1 MAKTIKVSPV
11 VIDGE
16 EYKIKGIDLP
26 KKTKIMNELIA
37 TDGTP
42 SYDLFVKIL
51 QIVGFKDDDIL
62 MFDIQTTTQIGN
74 AVITACNTK
83 KKKKSN

>member
-1 MAKTIKVSPV
+1 MAKTIKVAPV
-11 VIDGE
+11 VVDGE

-37 TDGTP
+37 TDGNP
-42 SYDLFVKIL
+42 SYDLFVRIL

-62 MFDIQTTTQIGN
+62 MFDIETTTQIGN

>member
-1 MAKTIKVSPV
+1 MAKTIKVAPV
-11 VIDGE
+11 VVDGE

-42 SYDLFVKIL
+42 NYELFVNVL

-62 MFDIQTTTQIGN
+62 MFDIQTATTIGN
-74 AVITACNTK
+74 AIITACNTK